1 MASRCNG
8 CGYCEQRCPVEGESA
23 IVVAP
28 IGQIRMRT
36 GSYVAE
42 AKKLQLDFKPNPGDD
57 QFILKTEGL
66 KVEPEANARGPKARP
81 PAAPPAAKKPAG
93 FLP

>member
-1 MASRCNG
+1 
-8 CGYCEQRCPVEGESA
+8 
-23 IVVAP
+23 VVVP
-28 IGQIRMRT
+28 IGQIRLRT

-57 QFILKTEGL
+57 QFILKSEGL
-66 KVEPEANARGPKARP
+66 RVEPERRDRTTTQAVP
-81 PAAPPAAKKPAG
+81 PAARKPKG